1 MDISETNSDNMSEQE
16 LNSYRFMSG
25 EDPSDEQLQAIMAA
39 ALADAQR
46 RAKEARLRYE
56 IQYEQIYAQE
66 LSRVARRIENAKNGI
81 F

>member
-1 MDISETNSDNMSEQE
+1 MSEQE